1 VVSAAAAAVALV
13 AGGVAPGLAAPA
25 TFDTAAADT
34 AAFDTTA
41 FGRSVPDTAGF
52 GGSAPDT
59 LLSGSAGSDSSAVEP
74 WWSSD
79 SLLFEDFPEEGP
91 DSMGA
96 AAPGVF
102 YQPDLS
108 FNRVDGWTPGVRF
121 GVRPAEGWFP
131 RFGVRVAAALHR
143 HPRGLYE
150 LEIAQPVLPGRRL
163 LLGAQVRRASDDED
177 GGRVGAIE
185 NSLSSFFF
193 RFDYQDYFVR
203 DGLSLFAEGHP
214 LPRVSATAVYADHQY
229 RSLAEPAPDAGTVF
243 RHKSPWRANPGIDEG
258 RMRSVIV
265 QVVLDGR
272 DDPGNPRR
280 GAWLRLETEA
290 SGPRLESDFTFTR
303 YEAEARGYVP
313 LTFGMDVKL
322 RLLLGTT
329 GAGALPYQKE
339 FAVGGISTLRAHS
352 YKYFRGDHV
361 FLANAEYGVL
371 LWRGRQ
377 RSGVRTNVKA
387 LGFLD
392 VGQAWQGPAYDLARR
407 QMAVDAGLGLGLSDD
422 RVRVYAARDL
432 SAKGSGILWTVR
444 LARPF

>member
-1 VVSAAAAAVALV
+1 VALLAFAAATPAAAAPAA
-13 AGGVAPGLAAPA
+13 AAPG
-25 TFDTAAADT
+25 DTAAADT

-41 FGRSVPDTAGF
+41 FGGTPPDTTGL
-52 GGSAPDT
+52 GGSAVDT
-59 LLSGSAGSDSSAVEP
+59 LLPAPAASGSEAGEP
-74 WWSSD
+74 WGSPD
-79 SLLFEDFPEEGP
+79 SLVFEDFPTEGS
-91 DSMGA
+91 DSTGEAPSGA
-96 AAPGVF
+96 F

-121 GVRPAEGWFP
+121 GARPAEGWFP
-131 RFGVRVAAALHR
+131 RFSVRVAAALNR

-150 LEIAQPVLPGRRL
+150 LEIAQPLLPQRRL
-163 LLGAQVRRASDDED
+163 LLGWQARRATDDED
-177 GGRVGAIE
+177 ADRVGAIE

-203 DGLSLFAEGHP
+203 EGISLFAEGHP
-214 LPRVSATAVYADHQY
+214 LPWVSAAAVYADHQY
-229 RSLAEPAPDAGTVF
+229 SSLADPEPDAGTVF
-243 RHKSPWRANPGIDEG
+243 RHKSPWRPNPAIDEG

-272 DDPGNPRR
+272 DDPTNPRR

-313 LTFGMDVKL
+313 LTFGMDLKA

-329 GAGALPYQKE
+329 GAGTLPYQKE
-339 FAVGGISTLRAHS
+339 FAVGGISTLRAHA
-352 YKYFRGDHV
+352 YKYSRGDHV

-377 RSGVRTNVKA
+377 RSGVRTNVKL
-387 LGFLD
+387 LGFMD

-407 QMAVDAGLGLGLSDD
+407 QMAVDAGLGLGLSDG
-422 RVRVYAARDL
+422 RLRVYAARDL

-444 LARPF
+444 LANPF